1 MLNQRITLY
10 CLLFLHI
17 TFYGQVGINTTNP
30 SSASVLDVT
39 SSSDNINFG
48 GFLPPRVNSTAE
60 RNAINAMPSDIGL
73 LIFVESTGCYQIWNG
88 IHWEDIH
95 CVTNAAHAA
104 NLFISEYVEGSGFNK
119 IIEVANFTGSSI
131 DLNDFKISVY
141 VNGSSSSSQSYVFT
155 PGTILS
161 NGEVFVIAHPSSSF
175 TGTIDD
181 TFGWSFNGNDVVE
194 LQTTTNISIDI
205 IGNIG
210 DTVDFARDI
219 TMRKKSGIGPNT
231 IYSQS
236 DYDLFP
242 MDTFTGLG
250 SHSY

>member
-1 MLNQRITLY
+1 MLYQRIAFY
-10 CLLFLHI
+10 CLLLIHTSF
-17 TFYGQVGINTTNP
+17 FGQVGINTTNP
-30 SSASVLDVT
+30 SSASVLDVS

-60 RNAINAMPSDIGL
+60 RNAIIASPSDTGL
-73 LIFVESTGCYQIWNG
+73 LIFVKSTGCFQIWNG
-88 IHWEDIH
+88 IYWEDMH
-95 CVTNAAHAA
+95 CVINAAHAT
-104 NLFISEYVEGSGFNK
+104 NLFISEYVEGSGLNK

-141 VNGSSSSSQSYVFT
+141 VNGSNSSSQSYVFT

-161 NGEVFVIAHPSSSF
+161 NGAVYVIAHPSSSY
-175 TGTIDD
+175 TGTIND

-194 LQTTTNISIDI
+194 LQTNTNISIDI

-210 DTVDFARDI
+210 DPTDFAKDI
-219 TMRKKSGIGPNT
+219 TMRKKSGTGPSI
-231 IYSQS
+231 IYNSS

-242 MDTFTGLG
+242 IDTFSGLG

>member
-1 MLNQRITLY
+1 MLNQQINFY
-10 CLLFLHI
+10 CLLLFHSFI
-17 TFYGQVGINTTNP
+17 YGQVGINTINP
-30 SSASVLDVT
+30 SSASVLDVS

-48 GFLPPRVNSTAE
+48 GFLPPRVSSTAE
-60 RNAINAMPSDIGL
+60 RNAINAAPSDIGL
-73 LIFVESTGCYQIWNG
+73 LIFVDSTGCYQIWNG
-88 IHWEDIH
+88 IYWEDIH
-95 CVTNAAHAA
+95 CVTNATHAT
-104 NLFISEYVEGSGFNK
+104 NLFISEYIEGSGFNK

-131 DLNDFKISVY
+131 DLDDFKISVY
-141 VNGSSSSSQSYVFT
+141 VNGSNSSSQSYVFS

-161 NGEVFVIAHPSSSF
+161 NGEVYIIAHPSSSY
-175 TGTIDD
+175 TGTIND

-210 DTVDFARDI
+210 DTSDFAIDV
-219 TMRKKSGIGPNT
+219 TLRKKSGIGPNT
-231 IYSQS
+231 SYVPA

-242 MDTFTGLG
+242 ADTFSGLG

>member
-1 MLNQRITLY
+1 MLNQQITIY
-10 CLLFLHI
+10 CLLLFHA
-17 TFYGQVGINTTNP
+17 TFNGQVGINTTNP
-30 SSASVLDVT
+30 SSASVLDVS

-48 GFLPPRVNSTAE
+48 GFLPPRVNSTVE
-60 RNAINAMPSDIGL
+60 RNAIETLTSDTGL
-73 LIFVESTGCYQIWNG
+73 LIFVKSTGCYQIWNG
-88 IHWEDIH
+88 MHWEDIH
-95 CVTNAAHAA
+95 CVTSASHAT
-104 NLFISEYVEGSGFNK
+104 NLFISEYVEGSAFNK

-131 DLNDFKISVY
+131 DLDDYKISVY
-141 VNGSSSSSQSYVFT
+141 VNGSSTTSQSYVFT

-161 NGEVFVIAHPSSSF
+161 NGGVYVIAHPSSSY

-205 IGNIG
+205 IGIIG
-210 DTVDFARDI
+210 DSTDFAKDI
-219 TMRKKSGIGPNT
+219 TMRKKNGVGPSI

-236 DYDLFP
+236 NYDLFP
-242 MDTFTGLG
+242 VDTFTGLG

>member
-1 MLNQRITLY
+1 MFKQRNAFY
-10 CLLFLHI
+10 CLLFLHAN
-17 TFYGQVGINTTNP
+17 FFGQVGINTTNP
-30 SSASVLDVT
+30 SSASVLDVS

-60 RNAINAMPSDIGL
+60 RNAISTSPSDIGL

-88 IHWEDIH
+88 IYWEDIH
-95 CVTNAAHAA
+95 CVTNAAHATD
-104 NLFISEYVEGSGFNK
+104 LFISEYIEGSGFNK

-141 VNGSSSSSQSYVFT
+141 VNGSISSSQSYTFT

-161 NGEVFVIAHPSSSF
+161 NGEVYVIAHPASSY

-205 IGNIG
+205 IGTIG
-210 DTVDFARDI
+210 DATDFARDI
-219 TMRKKSGIGPNT
+219 TMRKKSGAGPSNLYNAT
-231 IYSQS
+231 

-242 MDTFTGLG
+242 IDTFAGLG